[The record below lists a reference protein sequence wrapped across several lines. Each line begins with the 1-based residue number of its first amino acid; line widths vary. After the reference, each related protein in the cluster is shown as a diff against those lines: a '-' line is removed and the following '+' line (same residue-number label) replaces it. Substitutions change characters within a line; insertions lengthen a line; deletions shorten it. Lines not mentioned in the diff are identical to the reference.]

1 VADLEALHLL
11 SPIALA
17 VERLGWSADDPV
29 MRDACP
35 TTARGHNLVALLPPL
50 PAAATPVAAGLLS
63 RLGAGAG
70 PALLLASDSEL
81 EEWGGRLHA
90 LAAGSELH
98 IHVARSVG
106 RASRQLRADRRID
119 LLVCSPRTA
128 LALQARS
135 ALRPE
140 RLASVVLA
148 WPGGWDS
155 GDDIAEMMQDVPK
168 DAQRV
173 IVGSSS
179 DEIANLAERYAR
191 RALEVSAPGMAGPI
205 APAGPV
211 RTVSTTWGR
220 RVAALADLLELLD
233 PVSAAIWTLD
243 TGHHAAIR
251 HVVPASDPNVTVTTG
266 DVPRVQVVVAFDP
279 PTPTRLHQLLAAGE
293 VVTLVPPAAED
304 YIHRIAATRRP
315 LRLPGAL
322 DAATSAAEARR
333 RAIAEVLERGGLD
346 RAFLTLAPL
355 FDRYDGTAVAAAL
368 FDLWT
373 STGTSAATPDA
384 KTAPADT
391 GATAKVFVGVG
402 KKHGATVND
411 LVAVLTKEVRLDKT
425 RIGRVELREGF
436 MLVEVP
442 ASEAERVAAGLNG
455 TTIRRTRVVARVDAS
470 RESRVAGRKPRES
483 GRPTRSAR
491 PPRLD

>member
-1 VADLEALHLL
+1 
-11 SPIALA
+11 
-17 VERLGWSADDPV
+17 
-29 MRDACP
+29 
-35 TTARGHNLVALLPPL
+35 
-50 PAAATPVAAGLLS
+50 
-63 RLGAGAG
+63 
-70 PALLLASDSEL
+70 
-81 EEWGGRLHA
+81 
-90 LAAGSELH
+90 
-98 IHVARSVG
+98 
-106 RASRQLRADRRID
+106 LRADPGID

-128 LALQARS
+128 LALHGRS
-135 ALRPE
+135 ALRPD

-148 WPGGWDS
+148 WPGGWDPH
-155 GDDIAEMMQDVPK
+155 DDIAEMMQDVPK
-168 DAQRV
+168 DAQR
-173 IVGSSS
+173 IVLGSSP
-179 DEIANLAERYAR
+179 EETAGLAERYAR
-191 RALEVSAPGMAGPI
+191 RALEVGAPGMAGPI

-211 RTVSTTWGR
+211 RTVSVTWGR

-233 PVSAAIWTLD
+233 PVSAAVWTLD
-243 TGHHAAIR
+243 QGHHAAIR
-251 HVVPASDPNVTVTTG
+251 HVVPSSDPNVTVTTG
-266 DVPRVQVVVAFDP
+266 DVPRVQVVIAFDP

-293 VVTLVPPAAED
+293 VVTLVPPAAES

-333 RAIAEVLERGGLD
+333 QAIADVLERGGLD
-346 RAFLTLAPL
+346 RAILTLAPL
-355 FDRYDGTAVAAAL
+355 FDRYDAAAVAAAL

-373 STGTSAATPDA
+373 STRTPGSAPVPQ
-384 KTAPADT
+384 TAAADSS
-391 GATAKVFVGVG
+391 ATAKVFVGVG

-442 ASEAERVAAGLNG
+442 AAEAERVAAGLNG

-470 RESRVAGRKPRES
+470 RESRVAGRKSRES
-483 GRPTRSAR
+483 GRTTRSTR